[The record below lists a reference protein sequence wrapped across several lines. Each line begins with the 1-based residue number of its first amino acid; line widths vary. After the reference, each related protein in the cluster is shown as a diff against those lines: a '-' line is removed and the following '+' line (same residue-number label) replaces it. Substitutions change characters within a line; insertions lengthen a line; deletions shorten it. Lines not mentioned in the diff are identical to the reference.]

1 MKMSSK
7 KKLNY
12 VLIEIGLIIVA
23 IIMFLPFFLAISMS
37 FMSEVEVFSYPPK
50 FLPSQIN
57 FKNYKEALNIMNL
70 NRMLLNSFIVACCTT
85 LGKIVTGT
93 LGAFAFSSFNFKG
106 KNTIFFA
113 LFITLFLPAE
123 TVMILP
129 LFMIMSKFGWVNTYW
144 ALIIPFTA
152 SATNTFL
159 FRQHFMSIPTELED
173 AAKIDGATPMQYFRK
188 ILIPLSG
195 PMIAGASII
204 NFVYAWNMYL
214 WPLIVTMDNKMKTVQ
229 IGVKMLIATDSTNN
243 WGIIM
248 AGTLMAALPT
258 LILFFV
264 LQDLFVKS
272 LVTSGLKG

>member
-1 MKMSSK
+1 MKISSK
-7 KKLNY
+7 KKINY
-12 VLIEIGLIIVA
+12 VLIEVGLIIVS
-23 IIMFLPFFLAISMS
+23 IIMFLPFFLAVSMS

-57 FKNYKEALNIMNL
+57 FKNYKEALDIMNL
-70 NRMLLNSFIVACCTT
+70 KRMLLNSFIVATCTT
-85 LGKIVTGT
+85 LGKIITGT

-106 KNTIFFA
+106 KNTLFFT

>member
-7 KKLNY
+7 KKINY
-12 VLIEIGLIIVA
+12 FLIEVGLIIFSL
-23 IIMFLPFFLAISMS
+23 IMFLPFLLAISMS

-50 FLPSQIN
+50 FFPSQIN

-70 NRMLLNSFIVACCTT
+70 GRMLLNSFIVACCTT
-85 LGKIVTGT
+85 LGKIITGT

-106 KNTIFFA
+106 KNVTFFA

-159 FRQHFMSIPTELED
+159 FRQHFMSIPKELED

-258 LILFFV
+258 LILFFA

-272 LVTSGLKG
+272 LVTSGLK